1 MEDDDDK
8 DREDLWTEKVSLDPE
23 AVSKVSHEVT
33 RPFAP
38 ETSSFESLRKKGC
51 ESISNFIKGFFHN
64 KEGNSVTNKEQTC
77 ADEEQS
83 DVIEIDIK
91 DSAKEQVEAV
101 KIKGS
106 RSEDTKV

>member
-1 MEDDDDK
+1 MKKEKDDDDK
-8 DREDLWTEKVSLDPE
+8 NKKDFWTEKVLHDPE
-23 AVSKVSHEVT
+23 AVSKVSHELM

-38 ETSSFESLRKKGC
+38 ETSSFESLRKKGY
-51 ESISNFIKGFFHN
+51 ESISKFIKGFFHN

-83 DVIEIDIK
+83 DLIEIDIK

-101 KIKGS
+101 KI
-106 RSEDTKV
+106 